1 MKKILVAFLVLLS
14 IDIYAQE
21 LLFSRSRIILG
32 LKKDIHKTV
41 NHLNELEELNFL
53 FDENTVLEVKKLNVS
68 SSKTLNGN
76 PLVVVFESDV
86 NIISLI
92 KTLKETNLFDYV
104 EPDYISHGSG
114 MKQNENLDLSESF
127 TPLSTTPNDQFFFR
141 QWGLNNNGTFS
152 LSPSVLDADVD
163 MVEAWDIT
171 TGSSS
176 IVMAVLD
183 SGIKMDHPEFSG
195 RFWFNTEEQSNG
207 LDDDSNGY
215 IDDFS
220 GWDFVNNDNDPTDDH
235 GHGTNVTGIAVA
247 NANNGI
253 GYAGIDWNCK
263 LLPLKVLN
271 QNNSGFNS
279 NIISSIYYAV
289 NRGVDV
295 ISISI
300 GGSGF
305 SLAYE
310 NAVNFAYDQN
320 IPVIACMM
328 NFNNSISYYPAAF
341 TNSIAVGS
349 TDPNDFR
356 SVPFF
361 WNTASGS
368 NYGNHIDVVAPGN
381 FIYGLSHTSNTNY
394 GSYWGGTSQA
404 TPLVSG
410 VVSLML
416 SMNPN
421 LTVTEIRT
429 ILRNTAQDQV
439 GNPTEDISG
448 WDQYYGAG
456 RVNAFNAL
464 TYLQNLSTNNFSLNN
479 EINLF
484 PNPTSDIL
492 HLSSGVDE
500 IHSVSVYD
508 VSGRFVKSF
517 ENIKSQIYIS
527 DLESGVY
534 FLHFNID
541 GKKAI
546 KKVVKK

>member
-1 MKKILVAFLVLLS
+1 MKNILVALLVLLS
-14 IDIYAQE
+14 IDFYAQE
-21 LLFSRSRIILG
+21 LLYSQSRIILG
-32 LKKDIHKTV
+32 LKKDIQKTV
-41 NHLNELEELNFL
+41 INLNELEELNFL
-53 FDENTVLEVKKLNVS
+53 FDENTVLEVKKLNIS

-76 PLVVVFESDV
+76 PLVVVFETDV
-86 NIISLI
+86 NIESLI
-92 KTLKETNLFDYV
+92 KTLKETSLFDYV

-114 MKQNENLDLSESF
+114 IKQSENVDLTESF
-127 TPLSTTPNDQFFFR
+127 VPLSTTPNDQFFFR
-141 QWGLNNNGTFS
+141 QWGLNNNATFS

-163 MVEAWDIT
+163 MIEAWDIT
-171 TGSSS
+171 TGSPT

-183 SGIKMDHPEFSG
+183 SGIKMDHPEFNG
-195 RFWFNTEEQSNG
+195 RFWFNTLEQSNG
-207 LDDDSNGY
+207 FDDDENGY

-247 NANNGI
+247 NANNNI
-253 GYAGIDWNCK
+253 GYAGVDWNCK

-271 QNNSGFNS
+271 QNNSGFTS

-300 GGSGF
+300 GGSGY

-328 NFNNSISYYPAAF
+328 NFNNNVSYYPAAF
-341 TNSIAVGS
+341 PNAIAVGS
-349 TDPNDFR
+349 TNPNDYR
-356 SVPFF
+356 SAPFF
-361 WNTASGS
+361 WSATSGS

-381 FIYGLSHTSNTNY
+381 YIYGLSHTSNTSY

-416 SMNPN
+416 SINPN

-439 GNPTEDISG
+439 GNPSEDTLG

-456 RVNAFNAL
+456 RVNAFNVL
-464 TYLQNLSTNNFSLNN
+464 SYLQNLSTTSFNSNS
-479 EINLF
+479 EINLY
-484 PNPTSDIL
+484 PNPTNDFLYL
-492 HLSSGVDE
+492 HSNVDE
-500 IHSVSVYD
+500 LYSILIYD
-508 VSGRFVKSF
+508 ISGRFIKSL
-517 ENIKSQIYIS
+517 ENIKTMI
-527 DLESGVY
+527 DVTELESGVY
-534 FLHFNID
+534 FLELGFND
-541 GKKAI
+541 KKI
-546 KKVVKK
+546 VKKIVKK